1 MGRSLYR
8 LYLYLVSTAA
18 LLFAAVGANSL
29 LSALFAFTA
38 LRGTSRG
45 APTHQE
51 LVQSTVL
58 AVVLWVIAGVLGG
71 VHYWL
76 IRRDLR
82 SDPAAGGGGIRAFFL
97 NFVEAGAVVTAF
109 SAAAA
114 AFTTLAYSAPYG
126 GYDASGQV
134 ALALSALGVAAV
146 LEWERRRTRTAPGV
160 ARVFE
165 RLHLY
170 GVPLIVVVFSGIGTW
185 QSAIRESVGAL
196 LFRAGQYPLCPS
208 PLTKPGSVDYPT
220 GPCYGAP
227 NLALLWSA
235 AVVLALVWAGY
246 ILLARGDTG
255 SGLRQ
260 VLHLIGFTIGLI
272 FSLVGVV
279 LGLQLGIRGLM
290 GTPIVPTD
298 LVTSYDFLSPLL
310 VGVAVLAAYGLWLRA
325 EAATLPM
332 GAPAAVLTVE
342 AVAAG
347 VLSVPFW
354 WGAGLALH
362 NAVERAVAT
371 VPPSTNDWAMA
382 WALLLTGLASVPLV
396 LDLQRR
402 TAQTGISGPHRG
414 LVLGLLAA
422 GAVTAA
428 TGAVIALYALGTEVL
443 GAGLDNW
450 QGTARTGVVVLVD
463 GAVVVGLYLWL
474 GLRLRYF
481 RAPQPVAPAAAPD
494 SIEAVLDA
502 YATGRLSRAAATKRI
517 LELTH
522 PTPAEQASS

>member
-1 MGRSLYR
+1 
-8 LYLYLVSTAA
+8 
-18 LLFAAVGANSL
+18 
-29 LSALFAFTA
+29 
-38 LRGTSRG
+38 
-45 APTHQE
+45 
-51 LVQSTVL
+51 
-58 AVVLWVIAGVLGG
+58 
-71 VHYWL
+71 
-76 IRRDLR
+76 
-82 SDPAAGGGGIRAFFL
+82 
-97 NFVEAGAVVTAF
+97 
-109 SAAAA
+109 
-114 AFTTLAYSAPYG
+114 
-126 GYDASGQV
+126 
-134 ALALSALGVAAV
+134 
-146 LEWERRRTRTAPGV
+146 
-160 ARVFE
+160 
-165 RLHLY
+165 
-170 GVPLIVVVFSGIGTW
+170 
-185 QSAIRESVGAL
+185 
-196 LFRAGQYPLCPS
+196 
-208 PLTKPGSVDYPT
+208 
-220 GPCYGAP
+220 
-227 NLALLWSA
+227 
-235 AVVLALVWAGY
+235 
-246 ILLARGDTG
+246 
-255 SGLRQ
+255 
-260 VLHLIGFTIGLI
+260 
-272 FSLVGVV
+272 
-279 LGLQLGIRGLM
+279 
-290 GTPIVPTD
+290 VPTD